1 MDWVWIWLGVLAVA
15 LILEFITMELVSA
28 WFALGAFVALIL
40 AACEV
45 SLEVQWI
52 VFGLV
57 SIISILLLRKI
68 SLKYLFKNSDK
79 QVLNTEMTIGKD
91 YELLSDI
98 TKNEKGTI
106 RVNDVVWSAVS
117 EDGSEI
123 KAGTRVKVVELKG
136 NKYVVKPIK
145 AEEKKEEN

>member
-123 KAGTRVKVVELKG
+123 KAGARVKVVELKG

>member
-68 SLKYLFKNSDK
+68 SL
-79 QVLNTEMTIGKD
+79 
-91 YELLSDI
+91 
-98 TKNEKGTI
+98 
-106 RVNDVVWSAVS
+106 
-117 EDGSEI
+117 
-123 KAGTRVKVVELKG
+123 
-136 NKYVVKPIK
+136 
-145 AEEKKEEN
+145 